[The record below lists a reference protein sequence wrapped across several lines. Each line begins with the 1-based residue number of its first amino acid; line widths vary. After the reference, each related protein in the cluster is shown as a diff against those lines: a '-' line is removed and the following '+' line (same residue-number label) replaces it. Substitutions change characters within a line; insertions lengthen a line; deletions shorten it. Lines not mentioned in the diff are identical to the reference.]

1 MKEMV
6 HDLVRK
12 LEQIVAD
19 GEVGFYLQM
28 VMMYVCICVLFAFV
42 FVYL

>member
-12 LEQIVAD
+12 EIVAE
-19 GEVGFYLQM
+19 GEVDFYLQM
-28 VMMYVCICVLFAFV
+28 VMMYVCICVFFAFV